1 MDPVKSYSQLWYRE
15 PDLNRHER
23 NAHQILSLACLPIPP
38 SRQIVVLAIY
48 IAYCLL
54 YTKSREKS
62 IEMND
67 NNKKSQNNGLNI
79 PERHLQN
86 AFSNGENRAVI
97 DFRRQKVQ
105 QIYQKA
111 NTEQIAEI
119 QQSKKETRPEKINL
133 AEYLKN
139 QNSSKDSES
148 RREEVI
154 KSSIKEIS
162 KPFQPQ
168 PKANFDSGVGQENE
182 VFNKARQRVIQPLQN
197 KQDIVKNIS
206 NQDKFSGSV
215 NYKPQPGV
223 RNLHNTQERD
233 IPSEQWKRYHAAW
246 QNYYQKYYETYY
258 SIALEQ
264 QKNQAA
270 NIQPEVV
277 EELTES
283 QKKERVLAKFK
294 KDISAKARQQ
304 TEKIRKSR
312 HFVPIFSAIIVVV
325 LFLFLQYNRL
335 ILASVEA
342 YVAPGN
348 SNAVQAIYSPNSS
361 NSVSQ
366 EPKLIIPKIN
376 VDVPVVYGVGN
387 DNISQLRA
395 MEKGVAHFSIP
406 GANAVPGQNGNTVLS
421 GHSSNDLF
429 DKGDYK
435 FIFAQLDKLKQGD
448 VIYANYN
455 GKRYTYNVTKTEVV
469 MPNQVN
475 RVQVG
480 TDKPML
486 TLITCVPL
494 GTAEK
499 RLLVFAEQ
507 VSPDPNS
514 AEKPIEQNSSENKE
528 VTLPRNSLTFF
539 ERLFSWKWD

>member
-1 MDPVKSYSQLWYRE
+1 MWFFIWYRE

-23 NAHQILSLACLPIPP
+23 SAHQILSLACLPIPP

-97 DFRRQKVQ
+97 DFRRQKAQ

-119 QQSKKETRPEKINL
+119 QQSKKEARPEKINL

-182 VFNKARQRVIQPLQN
+182 VFNKAHQRVIQPLQN
-197 KQDIVKNIS
+197 KQDIIKNIS

-215 NYKPQPGV
+215 NYRPHPGV

-283 QKKERVLAKFK
+283 QKKERALAKFK

-335 ILASVEA
+335 IFASVEA

-514 AEKPIEQNSSENKE
+514 AEKPTEQNSSENKE

>member
-1 MDPVKSYSQLWYRE
+1 MWFFIWYRE

-23 NAHQILSLACLPIPP
+23 SAHQILSLVCLPIPP

-119 QQSKKETRPEKINL
+119 QQSKKEARPEKINL

-182 VFNKARQRVIQPLQN
+182 VFNKAHQRVIQPLQN
-197 KQDIVKNIS
+197 KQDIIKNVS
-206 NQDKFSGSV
+206 NQDKISGSV
-215 NYKPQPGV
+215 NYKPQQGV
-223 RNLHNTQERD
+223 RNLHNTQD
-233 IPSEQWKRYHAAW
+233 LNSPSEQWKRYHAAW

-258 SIALEQ
+258 SVALEQ

-283 QKKERVLAKFK
+283 QKKERALAKFK

-335 ILASVEA
+335 IFASVEA

-455 GKRYTYNVTKTEVV
+455 GKRYTYNVTRTEVV

-475 RVQVG
+475 RVQIG

-514 AEKPIEQNSSENKE
+514 AEKPTEQNSSENKE

>member
-1 MDPVKSYSQLWYRE
+1 MWFFIWYRE

-23 NAHQILSLACLPIPP
+23 SAHQILSLACLPIPP
-38 SRQIVVLAIY
+38 SRQIVLLAIY

-86 AFSNGENRAVI
+86 AFSNGKNRALI

-148 RREEVI
+148 WREEVI

-182 VFNKARQRVIQPLQN
+182 VFNKAHQRVIQPLQN
-197 KQDIVKNIS
+197 KQDIIKNVS
-206 NQDKFSGSV
+206 NQDKISGSV
-215 NYKPQPGV
+215 NYKPQQGV
-223 RNLHNTQERD
+223 RNLHNTQD
-233 IPSEQWKRYHAAW
+233 FNSPSEQWKRYHAAW

-258 SIALEQ
+258 SVALEQ

-283 QKKERVLAKFK
+283 QKKERALAKFK

-335 ILASVEA
+335 IFASVEA

-348 SNAVQAIYSPNSS
+348 SNAVQTIYSPNSS
-361 NSVSQ
+361 NLVSQ

-514 AEKPIEQNSSENKE
+514 AEKPTEQNSSENKE

>member
-1 MDPVKSYSQLWYRE
+1 MWFFIWYRE

-23 NAHQILSLACLPIPP
+23 SAHQILSLACLPIPP
-38 SRQIVVLAIY
+38 SRQIVLLAIY

-79 PERHLQN
+79 PERHLHN

-119 QQSKKETRPEKINL
+119 QQSKKEARPEKINL

-148 RREEVI
+148 RREEII

-215 NYKPQPGV
+215 NYKPQQGV
-223 RNLHNTQERD
+223 RNLHNTQD
-233 IPSEQWKRYHAAW
+233 LNSPSEQWKRYHAAW

-258 SIALEQ
+258 SVALEQ

-283 QKKERVLAKFK
+283 EL
-294 KDISAKARQQ
+294 
-304 TEKIRKSR
+304 
-312 HFVPIFSAIIVVV
+312 
-325 LFLFLQYNRL
+325 
-335 ILASVEA
+335 
-342 YVAPGN
+342 
-348 SNAVQAIYSPNSS
+348 
-361 NSVSQ
+361 
-366 EPKLIIPKIN
+366 
-376 VDVPVVYGVGN
+376 
-387 DNISQLRA
+387 
-395 MEKGVAHFSIP
+395 
-406 GANAVPGQNGNTVLS
+406 
-421 GHSSNDLF
+421 
-429 DKGDYK
+429 
-435 FIFAQLDKLKQGD
+435 
-448 VIYANYN
+448 
-455 GKRYTYNVTKTEVV
+455 
-469 MPNQVN
+469 
-475 RVQVG
+475 
-480 TDKPML
+480 
-486 TLITCVPL
+486 
-494 GTAEK
+494 
-499 RLLVFAEQ
+499 
-507 VSPDPNS
+507 
-514 AEKPIEQNSSENKE
+514 
-528 VTLPRNSLTFF
+528 
-539 ERLFSWKWD
+539 

>member
-1 MDPVKSYSQLWYRE
+1 MWFFIWYRE

-23 NAHQILSLACLPIPP
+23 SAHQILSLACLPIPP
-38 SRQIVVLAIY
+38 SRQITVLAIY

-86 AFSNGENRAVI
+86 VFSNGENRAVI

-119 QQSKKETRPEKINL
+119 QQSKKEARPEKINL

-148 RREEVI
+148 WREEVI

-182 VFNKARQRVIQPLQN
+182 VFNKAHKRVIQPLQN
-197 KQDIVKNIS
+197 KQDIIKNVS
-206 NQDKFSGSV
+206 NQDKISGSV
-215 NYKPQPGV
+215 NYKPQQGV
-223 RNLHNTQERD
+223 RNLHNTQD
-233 IPSEQWKRYHAAW
+233 FNSPSEQWKRYHAAW

-258 SIALEQ
+258 SVALEQ

-283 QKKERVLAKFK
+283 QKKERALAKFK

-335 ILASVEA
+335 IFASVEA

-348 SNAVQAIYSPNSS
+348 SNAVQTIYSPNSS
-361 NSVSQ
+361 NLVSQ

-514 AEKPIEQNSSENKE
+514 AEKPTEQNSSENKE

>member
-1 MDPVKSYSQLWYRE
+1 MWFFIWYRE

-23 NAHQILSLACLPIPP
+23 SAHQILSLACLPIPP
-38 SRQIVVLAIY
+38 SRQIVLLAIY

-86 AFSNGENRAVI
+86 AFSNGKNRAVI

-148 RREEVI
+148 WREEVI

-182 VFNKARQRVIQPLQN
+182 VFNKAHQRVIQPLQN
-197 KQDIVKNIS
+197 KQDIIKNVS
-206 NQDKFSGSV
+206 NQDKISGSV
-215 NYKPQPGV
+215 NYKPQQGV
-223 RNLHNTQERD
+223 RNLHNTQD
-233 IPSEQWKRYHAAW
+233 FNSPSEQWKRYHAAW

-258 SIALEQ
+258 SVALEQ

-283 QKKERVLAKFK
+283 QKKERALAKFK

-335 ILASVEA
+335 IFASVEA

-348 SNAVQAIYSPNSS
+348 SNAVQTIYSPNSS
-361 NSVSQ
+361 NLVSQ

-514 AEKPIEQNSSENKE
+514 AEKPTEQNSSENKE

>member
-1 MDPVKSYSQLWYRE
+1 
-15 PDLNRHER
+15 
-23 NAHQILSLACLPIPP
+23 
-38 SRQIVVLAIY
+38 
-48 IAYCLL
+48 
-54 YTKSREKS
+54 
-62 IEMND
+62 MND

-119 QQSKKETRPEKINL
+119 QQSKKEARPEKINL

-223 RNLHNTQERD
+223 RNLHDTQERD
-233 IPSEQWKRYHAAW
+233 RPSEQWKRYHAAW

-258 SIALEQ
+258 SVALGQ

-283 QKKERVLAKFK
+283 QKKERALAKFK

-335 ILASVEA
+335 IFASVEA

-348 SNAVQAIYSPNSS
+348 SNAVQTIYSPNSS
-361 NSVSQ
+361 NSVGQ
-366 EPKLIIPKIN
+366 ESKLIIPKIN

-387 DNISQLRA
+387 DNISQLKA

-455 GKRYTYNVTKTEVV
+455 GKRYAYNVTKTEVV

-475 RVQVG
+475 RVQIG
-480 TDKPML
+480 ADKPML

-514 AEKPIEQNSSENKE
+514 AEKPTEQSSSENKE

>member
-1 MDPVKSYSQLWYRE
+1 MWFFIWYRE

-23 NAHQILSLACLPIPP
+23 SAHQILSLACLPIPP

-86 AFSNGENRAVI
+86 AFSNSENRAVI

-119 QQSKKETRPEKINL
+119 QQSKKEARPEKINL

-215 NYKPQPGV
+215 NYKPQQGV

-233 IPSEQWKRYHAAW
+233 RPSEQWKRYHAAW

-258 SIALEQ
+258 SVALEQ

-283 QKKERVLAKFK
+283 QKKERALAKFK

-335 ILASVEA
+335 IFASVEA

-475 RVQVG
+475 RVQIG

-514 AEKPIEQNSSENKE
+514 AEKPTEQNSSENKE

>member
-1 MDPVKSYSQLWYRE
+1 MWFFIWYRE

-23 NAHQILSLACLPIPP
+23 SAHQILSLACLPIPP
-38 SRQIVVLAIY
+38 SRQIMVLAIY

-119 QQSKKETRPEKINL
+119 QQSKKEARPEKINL

-182 VFNKARQRVIQPLQN
+182 VFNKAHQRVIQPLQN
-197 KQDIVKNIS
+197 KQDIIKNVS
-206 NQDKFSGSV
+206 NQDKISGSV
-215 NYKPQPGV
+215 NYKPQQGV
-223 RNLHNTQERD
+223 RNLHNTQD
-233 IPSEQWKRYHAAW
+233 LNSPSEQWKQYHAAW

-258 SIALEQ
+258 SVALEQ

-283 QKKERVLAKFK
+283 QKKERALAKFK

-335 ILASVEA
+335 IFASVEA

-348 SNAVQAIYSPNSS
+348 SNAVQTIYSPNSS
-361 NSVSQ
+361 NLVSQ

-514 AEKPIEQNSSENKE
+514 AEKPTEQNSSENKE

>member
-1 MDPVKSYSQLWYRE
+1 
-15 PDLNRHER
+15 
-23 NAHQILSLACLPIPP
+23 
-38 SRQIVVLAIY
+38 
-48 IAYCLL
+48 
-54 YTKSREKS
+54 
-62 IEMND
+62 MND

-97 DFRRQKVQ
+97 DFRRQKAQ

-119 QQSKKETRPEKINL
+119 QQSKKEARPEKINL

-182 VFNKARQRVIQPLQN
+182 VFNKAHQRVIQPLQN
-197 KQDIVKNIS
+197 KQDIIKNIS

-215 NYKPQPGV
+215 NYKPQQGV

-258 SIALEQ
+258 SVALEQ

-283 QKKERVLAKFK
+283 QKKERALAKFK

-335 ILASVEA
+335 IFASVEA

-348 SNAVQAIYSPNSS
+348 SNAVQTIYSPNSS
-361 NSVSQ
+361 NLVSQ

-514 AEKPIEQNSSENKE
+514 AEKPTEQNSSENKE

>member
-1 MDPVKSYSQLWYRE
+1 MWFFIWYRE

-23 NAHQILSLACLPIPP
+23 SAHQILSLACLPIPP
-38 SRQIVVLAIY
+38 SRQIVLLAIY

-105 QIYQKA
+105 QIYRKA

-119 QQSKKETRPEKINL
+119 QQSKKEARPEKINL

-182 VFNKARQRVIQPLQN
+182 VFNKAHQRVIQPLQN
-197 KQDIVKNIS
+197 KQDIIKNIS

-215 NYKPQPGV
+215 NYRPQPGV

-283 QKKERVLAKFK
+283 QKKERALAKFK

-335 ILASVEA
+335 IFASVEA

-514 AEKPIEQNSSENKE
+514 AEKPTEQSSSENKE

>member
-1 MDPVKSYSQLWYRE
+1 M
-15 PDLNRHER
+15 
-23 NAHQILSLACLPIPP
+23 
-38 SRQIVVLAIY
+38 VLTIY
-48 IAYCLL
+48 IAQYLL

-62 IEMND
+62 REMND
-67 NNKKSQNNGLNI
+67 NNTKNQNNGLNI
-79 PERHLQN
+79 PERQLQST
-86 AFSNGENRAVI
+86 FSNDRNRAAI
-97 DFRRQKVQ
+97 EFRRQKVQ
-105 QIYQKA
+105 QLYQKA
-111 NTEQIAEI
+111 NTEQILEI
-119 QQSKKETRPEKINL
+119 QQSKKENQPEKINL

-139 QNSSKDSES
+139 QNNSKKVDGQ
-148 RREEVI
+148 REELI
-154 KSSIKEIS
+154 KNSIEEVS
-162 KPFQPQ
+162 KPFQSQ
-168 PKANFDSGVGQENE
+168 PKASFNSGVGQETE
-182 VFNKARQRVIQPLQN
+182 DFKARQKVIQPLQN
-197 KQDIVKNIS
+197 KQDVVKVDENS
-206 NQDKFSGSV
+206 HNLGAVK
-215 NYKPQPGV
+215 YKPQQTV
-223 RNLHNTQERD
+223 QNLYNVQQENQ
-233 IPSEQWKRYHAAW
+233 PSEQWKRYHAAW

-258 SIALEQ
+258 SAALEQ
-264 QKNQAA
+264 QKKQTV
-270 NIQPEVV
+270 NIQPEVA
-277 EELTES
+277 EDLTEN
-283 QKKERVLAKFK
+283 QKKERALAKLR
-294 KDISAKARQQ
+294 KDISEKARQQ

-312 HFVPIFSAIIVVV
+312 HFVPIFSAIIVVA

-335 ILASVEA
+335 IFASVEA

-348 SNAVQAIYSPNSS
+348 SNATQTIYSPNSS
-361 NSVSQ
+361 NSVGQ

-387 DNISQLRA
+387 DNASQLKA

-429 DKGDYK
+429 DTGDYK

-475 RVQVG
+475 RVQIG

-507 VSPDPNS
+507 VSPDPTK
-514 AEKPIEQNSSENKE
+514 AEKPAAQENSDNKK

>member
-1 MDPVKSYSQLWYRE
+1 MWFFIWYRE

-23 NAHQILSLACLPIPP
+23 SAHQILSLACLPIPP
-38 SRQIVVLAIY
+38 SRQIVLLAIY

-119 QQSKKETRPEKINL
+119 QQSKKEARPEKINL

-182 VFNKARQRVIQPLQN
+182 VFNKAHQRVIQPLQN
-197 KQDIVKNIS
+197 KQDIIKNIS

-215 NYKPQPGV
+215 NYRPQPGV

-283 QKKERVLAKFK
+283 QKKERALAKFK

-335 ILASVEA
+335 IFASVEA

-514 AEKPIEQNSSENKE
+514 AEKPTEQSSSENKE

>member
-1 MDPVKSYSQLWYRE
+1 MWFFIWYRE

-23 NAHQILSLACLPIPP
+23 SAHQILSLACVPIPP
-38 SRQIVVLAIY
+38 SRQIVLLAIY

-119 QQSKKETRPEKINL
+119 QQSKKEARPEKINL

-182 VFNKARQRVIQPLQN
+182 VFNKAHQRVIQPLQN
-197 KQDIVKNIS
+197 KQDIIKNIS

-215 NYKPQPGV
+215 NYRPQPGV

-283 QKKERVLAKFK
+283 QKKERALAKFK

-335 ILASVEA
+335 IFASVEA

-514 AEKPIEQNSSENKE
+514 AEKPTEQSSSENKE

>member
-1 MDPVKSYSQLWYRE
+1 MTVRCSVILLWYRE

-23 NAHQILSLACLPIPP
+23 SAHQILSLACLPIPP
-38 SRQIVVLAIY
+38 SRQIVLLAIY

-119 QQSKKETRPEKINL
+119 QQSKKEARPEKINL

-182 VFNKARQRVIQPLQN
+182 VFNKAHQRVIQPLQN
-197 KQDIVKNIS
+197 KQDIIKNIS

-215 NYKPQPGV
+215 NYRPQPGV

-258 SIALEQ
+258 SVALEQ

-283 QKKERVLAKFK
+283 QKKERALAKFK

-335 ILASVEA
+335 IFASVEA

-514 AEKPIEQNSSENKE
+514 AEKPTEQSSSENKE